1 MVRLLTLRLSVLL
14 QDAVESIFHLNLGT
28 LFYAFCDFMPFWPN
42 SLPLEQ
48 NLHVL
53 DECPLLARNLGVDC
67 VNPPLTALAGRP
79 VVLQRV
85 ETIEHFCYASPFF
98 RLGVCDSTELIDFL
112 RHLFQDLS
120 LIGGPTGLCAA
131 LLLDKQPPLLTL
143 DLRATW
149 HKLRHFVP
157 VFLGQ
162 LVSVF
167 LFLVQL
173 SEYDVLQQKGFIFF
187 PLPLRHDGV
196 LDSLGL

>member
-1 MVRLLTLRLSVLL
+1 MVCLLTLRLSVLL
-14 QDAVESIFHLNLGT
+14 QDAVKAILHLNLGT
-28 LFYAFCDFMPFWPN
+28 LLHALCDFVPFRPY

-53 DECPLLARNLGVDC
+53 DECPLLARNFGIDC

-85 ETIEHFCYASPFF
+85 ATIEHLGYASPFF
-98 RLGVCDSTELIDFL
+98 RLGVGDSTELVDFL
-112 RHLFQDLS
+112 RHFFQDLS
-120 LIGGPTGLCAA
+120 LLGGPTSFGAA
-131 LLLDKQPPLLTL
+131 LLLDKQPSFLTL

-149 HKLRHFVP
+149 HQLRHVVP

-162 LVSVF
+162 LISVF

-173 SEYDVLQQKGFIFF
+173 GKYDVLQQQGFIFL
-187 PLPLRHDGV
+187 PLLLRHDGV